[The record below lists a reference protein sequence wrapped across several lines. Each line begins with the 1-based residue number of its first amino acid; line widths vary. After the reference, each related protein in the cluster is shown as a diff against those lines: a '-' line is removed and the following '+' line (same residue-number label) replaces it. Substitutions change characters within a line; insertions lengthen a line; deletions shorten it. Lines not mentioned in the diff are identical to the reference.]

1 MPRYIVLTTE
11 EKTSRQR
18 ALPPPTSSSQ
28 KRFQDW
34 AVGDVIAR
42 KSNRHD
48 KLQIT
53 HVGGSG
59 KMTYGIRV
67 QVVNVASGDTR
78 EMGSSTL
85 QTAFEHDPSD
95 DAPAQAVLPKD
106 GTPNAFNVDLIRN
119 FYPRK
124 GGRKGTRI
132 MTCNG
137 VAYAVLEE
145 FEVVLAMAR
154 DEVKIE
160 DTDAEA

>member
-1 MPRYIVLTTE
+1 MPRYIVLTME
-11 EKTSRQR
+11 ERTPRQR
-18 ALPPPTSSSQ
+18 VLPPPTVPGQ

-34 AVGDVIAR
+34 AVGDVIRR
-42 KSNRHD
+42 KSNHHD
-48 KLQIT
+48 KLQIR
-53 HVGGSG
+53 HIGGSG
-59 KMTYGIRV
+59 KMTYNLAV
-67 QVVNVASGDTR
+67 QVTNVTSGDTR
-78 EMGSSTL
+78 SMSSSTL
-85 QTAFEHDPSD
+85 QTAFEHDPGS

-106 GTPNAFNVDLIRN
+106 GTPVAFNADLIRN

-145 FEVVLAMAR
+145 FEVVLQMVR
-154 DEVKIE
+154 DVPVE